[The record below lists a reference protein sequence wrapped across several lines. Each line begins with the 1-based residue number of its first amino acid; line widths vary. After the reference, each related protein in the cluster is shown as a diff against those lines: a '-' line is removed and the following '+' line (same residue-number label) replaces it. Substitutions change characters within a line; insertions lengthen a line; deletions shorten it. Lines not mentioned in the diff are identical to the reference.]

1 MKIRKLIA
9 IGIGSLIGLHLTTG
23 GASDRQKIAEVEV
36 EQIATDAESIADLP
50 QAPGSDELSLL
61 HAHR

>member
-1 MKIRKLIA
+1 MRFRKLIA

-23 GASDRQKIAEVEV
+23 GASTRQKIAEVES
-36 EQIATDAESIADLP
+36 EQVATDGEPIAAPSDAPDAEEP
-50 QAPGSDELSLL
+50 SLL